1 MQQLPTAISISKH
14 KSFLHI
20 LHVFTRNSTYLNLY
34 VYYIFRTPPA
44 FLTQFLDEL
53 KKESIR
59 ELREAFLKVSDA
71 AHDRLD
77 DKLKKAEEEMRE
89 SLAKVQAL
97 PEN

>member
-1 MQQLPTAISISKH
+1 MY
-14 KSFLHI
+14 
-20 LHVFTRNSTYLNLY
+20 TRNSTYLNLS
-34 VYYIFRTPPA
+34 VYYIFLTPPS

-53 KKESIR
+53 EKESIH

-71 AHDRLD
+71 AHDNLD
-77 DKLKKAEEEMRE
+77 EKLKKAEEEMRE